1 MIGKNSFKV
10 VWIACLVVGLVFAVC
25 PQAAM
30 AGDEVVKIG
39 VPAPYSGSA
48 AEKGKHLKFGMM
60 LAAEEINAAGG
71 VLGKKIELVFAD
83 TEAKPEVGV
92 SAYEKLITRDKVQ
105 FIVGEVNS
113 HVALAVMDVVAKYQM
128 PTLLAI
134 PASDQ
139 LGKKIGSSPDK
150 YGCIYMCDIPV
161 SRMQEGAF
169 LFLEEA
175 HKAGKLKSK
184 EKTVALVY
192 EDSSWGRIVGQTWK
206 KNLESLGWKVV
217 LEEVT
222 PFKESDY
229 LPVVSK
235 IKKLN
240 PALVKVEIT
249 SLPAGVAITKQLFE
263 AGVKSDVF
271 GGYYQKTRE
280 FPKMA
285 GPFAMGSY
293 NVKEPYAKDWPK
305 RLHAKYPKADVIG
318 SMMPYDSLHIMAK
331 AINKAGSLEPKKVVA
346 ALAQTDHTGAF
357 MRTVFDS
364 QTHFS
369 KVGKKFKLFGVA
381 EFQKAGLKLV
391 WPQDY
396 AE

>member
-1 MIGKNSFKV
+1 
-10 VWIACLVVGLVFAVC
+10 
-25 PQAAM
+25 
-30 AGDEVVKIG
+30 
-39 VPAPYSGSA
+39 
-48 AEKGKHLKFGMM
+48 MM
-60 LAAEEINAAGG
+60 LAADEINAAGG
-71 VLGKKIELVFAD
+71 VLGKKIELVYAD

-92 SAYEKLITRDKVQ
+92 SAYEKLISRDKVN

-128 PTLLAI
+128 PTIFAI

-139 LGKKIGSSPDK
+139 LGEKVASDPAK

-175 HKAGKLKSK
+175 NKAGKLKSQD
-184 EKTVALVY
+184 KTVALVY

-206 KNLESLGWKVV
+206 TNLEGLGWQVV

-229 LPVVSK
+229 LAIVSK

-249 SLPAGVAITKQLFE
+249 SLPAGVAITKQLHE
-263 AGVKSDVF
+263 AGVKADVF

-280 FPKMA
+280 FPSMA
-285 GPFAMGSY
+285 GPFALGSY
-293 NVKEPYAKDWPK
+293 NVKEPYAKDWPQ
-305 RLHAKYPKADVIG
+305 RLQSKYPKADIIA
-318 SMMPYDSLHIMAK
+318 SMMPYDSLHVLAQ
-331 AINKAGSLEPKKVVA
+331 AIKKAGSLEAPKVLQ
-346 ALAQTDHTGAF
+346 ALNETDFTGAF
-357 MRTVFDS
+357 MRTVFDP

-369 KVGKKFKLFGVA
+369 KVGKDFKLFGVA
-381 EFQKAGLKLV
+381 EFTKDGLKLI
-391 WPQDY
+391 WPEAY